1 MTPERWH
8 QVEWVFREALAQA
21 PRARNLFL
29 ENACRDDSDLRRE
42 VLSLL
47 ASHEQAGSF
56 LDAPVFHAGELG
68 VVADASAIHTF
79 LPGQIVADRFRV
91 VRFLAEGGMGEVYE
105 ALDTEL
111 DERVALKTIRQTI
124 LDDDEVESRFV
135 RESQLARKVTHPN
148 VCRIHDVFEHVVQS
162 GNHVARIRCLT
173 MELLSGETLGQR
185 LRRGG
190 RLSAARALPIANQ
203 IAEALKAAHDVGV
216 VHRDLKPDNV
226 ILVPRKGELRAVV
239 TDFGLARANKAFDGV
254 PASARL
260 DLLWMLHGLQAD
272 SQASKGA
279 LARLARRARRQMAAL
294 GLVSEHDGQLTEL
307 GRIMG
312 TPAYMSPEQARGD
325 RVDHRS
331 DIWSFGVVFYEMLT
345 GQLPY
350 RPESSFR
357 YLLRRLTGRERTP
370 SALGIPSYLRK
381 VIFRCLAIGRVE
393 RYQSV
398 GAILE
403 ALVGG
408 RIDRARS
415 SSRWARAFLLAA
427 LAALVAVLFTL
438 LYD

>member
-8 QVEWVFREALAQA
+8 QVEGVFREALAQA
-21 PRARNLFL
+21 PRARKLFL

-42 VLSLL
+42 VQSLL

-56 LDAPVFHAGELG
+56 LDAPIFHEGALAAA
-68 VVADASAIHTF
+68 ADAGAIHTF
-79 LPGQIVADRFRV
+79 LPGQMVADRFRV

-111 DERVALKTIRQTI
+111 GERVALKTVRQTI
-124 LDDDEVESRFV
+124 LDDDEAESRFV

-148 VCRIHDVFEHVVQS
+148 VCRIHDVFEHLVQS
-162 GNHVARIRCLT
+162 GNYEARIRCLT

-190 RLSAARALPIANQ
+190 RLNASRALPIARQ

-226 ILVPRKGELRAVV
+226 ILVPRNGELRAVV
-239 TDFGLARANKAFDGV
+239 TDFGLARDNKALEQV

-272 SQASKGA
+272 ARASKGPI
-279 LARLARRARRQMAAL
+279 ARLARRARRQMAAL
-294 GLVSEHDGQLTEL
+294 GLLSQHDSELTEL

-357 YLLRRLTGRERTP
+357 HLLRKLTRRERTP
-370 SALGIPSYLRK
+370 SARAIPSTLRG
-381 VIFRCLAIGRVE
+381 VIFRCLAIPRGE
-393 RYQSV
+393 RYQSMAAV
-398 GAILE
+398 LEDLDGAR
-403 ALVGG
+403 A
-408 RIDRARS
+408 DRARS
-415 SSRWARAFLLAA
+415 SSKWVLAVLLAA
-427 LAALVAVLFTL
+427 LAAVFFTL
-438 LYD
+438 FYD

>member
-1 MTPERWH
+1 
-8 QVEWVFREALAQA
+8 
-21 PRARNLFL
+21 
-29 ENACRDDSDLRRE
+29 
-42 VLSLL
+42 
-47 ASHEQAGSF
+47 
-56 LDAPVFHAGELG
+56 
-68 VVADASAIHTF
+68 
-79 LPGQIVADRFRV
+79 
-91 VRFLAEGGMGEVYE
+91 
-105 ALDTEL
+105 
-111 DERVALKTIRQTI
+111 
-124 LDDDEVESRFV
+124 
-135 RESQLARKVTHPN
+135 
-148 VCRIHDVFEHVVQS
+148 
-162 GNHVARIRCLT
+162 

-190 RLSAARALPIANQ
+190 RLSAARALPIAVQ

-226 ILVPRKGELRAVV
+226 ILVPRKGELSAVV
-239 TDFGLARANKAFDGV
+239 TDFGLARANTALDLV

-272 SQASKGA
+272 ANASKGA

-294 GLVSEHDGQLTEL
+294 GLVSEHGSQLTEL
-307 GRIMG
+307 GQIMG

-350 RPESSFR
+350 RPESSLR
-357 YLLRRLTGRERTP
+357 HLLRRLTGRERTP

-381 VIFRCLAIGRVE
+381 AIFRCLAIGRVE

-403 ALVGG
+403 DLADERL
-408 RIDRARS
+408 DRARS
-415 SSRWARAFLLAA
+415 GSRWARVILLAA
-427 LAALVAVLFTL
+427 LAAVLFVL

>member
-8 QVEWVFREALAQA
+8 QVEGVFREALAQA
-21 PRARNLFL
+21 PRERNPFL

-47 ASHEQAGSF
+47 ASHERAGSF
-56 LDAPVFHAGELG
+56 LDAPVFQKGALAAVANAGA
-68 VVADASAIHTF
+68 VHTF
-79 LPGQIVADRFRV
+79 LPGQMVADRFRV

-124 LDDDEVESRFV
+124 LDDEETESRFV

-148 VCRIHDVFEHVVQS
+148 VCRIHDVFEHLVQS
-162 GNHVARIRCLT
+162 GNHQARIRCLS

-190 RLSAARALPIANQ
+190 RLSAARALPIAVQ

-226 ILVPRKGELRAVV
+226 ILVPRKGELSAVV
-239 TDFGLARANKAFDGV
+239 TDFGLARANTALDLV

-272 SQASKGA
+272 ANASKGA

-294 GLVSEHDGQLTEL
+294 GLVSEHGSQLTEL
-307 GRIMG
+307 GQIMG

-350 RPESSFR
+350 RPESSLR
-357 YLLRRLTGRERTP
+357 HLLRRLTGRERTP
-370 SALGIPSYLRK
+370 SALWIPSYLRK

-403 ALVGG
+403 DLADERL
-408 RIDRARS
+408 DRARS
-415 SSRWARAFLLAA
+415 GSRWARVILLAA
-427 LAALVAVLFTL
+427 LAAVLFIL